1 MSAESGANINQWEY
15 WGGDC
20 QLWSIQP
27 VYPQVNSGEYTIRN
41 VSSGL
46 FAAESSG
53 NAVQSKSQS
62 LKFTRL
68 DDGNYTIATAD
79 GKALTV
85 ENNSSG
91 DGANVSFSDYTGD
104 DSQKFILIANKD
116 GSYSILTVSSD
127 GKRCVDVYNISTDD
141 GANLCQWEYWGGDGQ
156 KFVIEPAPGKTE
168 VCGDVNVDG
177 KFDTSD
183 VLLLQKWLLGV
194 PDVHLDNW
202 KSGDLHQDNRLNVVD
217 LCLMKHELLK

>member
-27 VYPQVNSGEYTIRN
+27 VYPQVNSGEYTVRN

-68 DDGNYTIATAD
+68 
-79 GKALTV
+79 
-85 ENNSSG
+85 
-91 DGANVSFSDYTGD
+91 
-104 DSQKFILIANKD
+104 
-116 GSYSILTVSSD
+116 
-127 GKRCVDVYNISTDD
+127 DD

-202 KSGDLHQDNRLNVVD
+202 KSGDLHQDNILNVVD